1 MKKWIAPTLLASMLA
16 LAACGT
22 DEVDK
27 DDAPAVDDDNN
38 VETPQVDTETDT
50 QVDDMDKDADITT
63 DENKMSMTTK
73 QMMRPTINND
83 TTLKGGSLLIVSY
96 HLLF

>member
-27 DDAPAVDDDNN
+27 DDAPAVEDDNN

-50 QVDDMDKDADITT
+50 NVDDVDKDDVEDKDADITT
-63 DENKMSMTTK
+63 DEDKDGNTNDVEGTDDVNDSETTDK
-73 QMMRPTINND
+73 TDNE
-83 TTLKGGSLLIVSY
+83 
-96 HLLF
+96 